1 MVLCSC
7 KSLDGWIEPS
17 YDPWLDSINE
27 QTIIPTSPK
36 LGSPMYQCPHLTG
49 DTATTTR
56 EGNHTNLLFLLSKH
70 NSEQSSACTVFT
82 VSIASQNCRV
92 QNTVRV
98 HDLHELCLKLQHNVV
113 VVRFPIPL
121 ASQSQAGTLST
132 VLQGDCILRANAK
145 SYLAVQWEEVP
156 GMIT

>member
-7 KSLDGWIEPS
+7 KSLDGWIEPA

-56 EGNHTNLLFLLSKH
+56 EGNHTIFFYCPNTILNLELSMYSVYSEYSLL
-70 NSEQSSACTVFT
+70 
-82 VSIASQNCRV
+82 
-92 QNTVRV
+92 
-98 HDLHELCLKLQHNVV
+98 EL
-113 VVRFPIPL
+113 
-121 ASQSQAGTLST
+121 
-132 VLQGDCILRANAK
+132 
-145 SYLAVQWEEVP
+145 
-156 GMIT
+156 